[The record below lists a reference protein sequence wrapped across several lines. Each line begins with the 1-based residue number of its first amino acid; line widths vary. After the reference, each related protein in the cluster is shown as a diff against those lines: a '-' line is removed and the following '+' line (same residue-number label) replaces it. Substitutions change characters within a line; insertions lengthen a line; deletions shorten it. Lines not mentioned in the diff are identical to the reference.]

1 MKKLLS
7 LVLAL
12 CMLSV
17 LTGAVAEAV
26 PVEAAPDA
34 PVEAVAEVAE
44 EPLSVTHHTAQVAG
58 QALSYTATAGRLPV
72 ELQGNQ
78 CQMFFIAYTLDGV
91 EDVSAR
97 PVTFAFNGGPG
108 SGSLWLWMRTASR
121 TACRWGSST
130 TPAPYWT

>member
-34 PVEAVAEVAE
+34 PVEAAAEVAE

-58 QALSYTATAGRLPV
+58 QALSYTATVGRLPV

-78 CQMFFIAYTLDGV
+78 
-91 EDVSAR
+91 
-97 PVTFAFNGGPG
+97 
-108 SGSLWLWMRTASR
+108 
-121 TACRWGSST
+121 
-130 TPAPYWT
+130 